1 MEAFFRANHT
11 GFYIHKNALTA
22 AIWKKLTDYS
32 KVAPL
37 LNGKS
42 PAAKRRK
49 GTGPMLGKSFSVV
62 FTTEDD
68 EWTWIPRTW
77 IETMPELIRFRPA
90 VQAYR
95 ESQLARTGLR
105 TPRVCSFTLKP
116 AQCEVLS
123 EVTSYPGITS
133 GCLALHT
140 GFGKTVVAMEL
151 IARFGVRVLW
161 LSHTTQLL
169 KQSADRARTILGATV
184 GSLTDADFGGSCDI
198 VTCTIQSLLRRDFP
212 PEVLNSFGLLVVDE
226 VHHMSAPSFS
236 QALWKVGGIPRMI
249 GLSATLER
257 KDGLEKVFQWTI
269 GQILSVRTL
278 EVKVVPKVLV
288 FQKGWE
294 VEIKVGRGG
303 DPIFAQAITDVA
315 RLEDYNQTICKV
327 LKHVFASENA
337 EQRPLRKIL
346 VLTDRKEHVLI
357 LHAMLTADV
366 GFSGIVVGTLHGD
379 MSEKAIEEVFE
390 SDENIQIL
398 LGTYGICGEGFDWPG
413 LNGVMMA
420 TPRNDVRQAV
430 GRVLGERVGLL
441 RPLIVDIRN
450 TMGIFYN
457 QGRERV
463 KFYRDSGFDV
473 EIKKAAS
480 VFENEHAESMEV
492 DDVVGVET
500 ASAGAGGS
508 RSGPESACVFVDDD
522 E

>member
-1 MEAFFRANHT
+1 MEESFRADHT
-11 GFYIHKNALTA
+11 GFYVYKNALTPA
-22 AIWKKLTDYS
+22 VWKKLHDFS
-32 KVAPL
+32 KVAPV

-42 PAAKRRK
+42 PAAKRHK
-49 GTGPMLGKSFSVV
+49 GTGPALGKSFSVI
-62 FTTEDD
+62 FSTEGDD
-68 EWTWIPRTW
+68 AWTWIPRTW

-95 ESQLARTGLR
+95 ESQLARTGLQ
-105 TPRVCSFTLKP
+105 TPRTCSFTLKP

-123 EVTSYPGITS
+123 EVFSYTGITS

-184 GSLTDADFGGSCDI
+184 GSLTDTDFGGDADI

-212 PEVLNSFGLLVVDE
+212 PEVLSSFGLLVVDE

-236 QALWKVGGIPRMI
+236 QALHKVGGIPRMI

-294 VEIKVGRGG
+294 VEIKLGRGG
-303 DPIFAQAITDVA
+303 DPIFAQAITDMA

-327 LKHVFASENA
+327 LKSVFAAENV
-337 EQRPLRKIL
+337 EQRPLRKVL

-366 GFSGIVVGTLHGD
+366 EVSQIVGTLHGD

-413 LNGVMMA
+413 LNGVVMA
-420 TPRNDVRQAV
+420 TPRNDIRQAV
-430 GRVLGERVGLL
+430 GRVLGERVGAL

-463 KFYRDSGFDV
+463 KFYKDSGFDV
-473 EIKKAAS
+473 EIKKVTPS
-480 VFENEHAESMEV
+480 VFEVEAVEIVED
-492 DDVVGVET
+492 DDVV
-500 ASAGAGGS
+500 ASAGAGGA
-508 RSGPESACVFVDDD
+508 RSGPCVFVDDD
-522 E
+522 

>member
-1 MEAFFRANHT
+1 MEGFRADHT

-22 AIWKKLTDYS
+22 AVWKKLNDFS

-49 GTGPMLGKSFSVV
+49 GSGPMLGKSFSVI
-62 FTTEDD
+62 FTSDGGEDSS
-68 EWTWIPRTW
+68 WTWIPRTW

-95 ESQLARTGLR
+95 ESQLARTGLQ
-105 TPRVCSFTLKP
+105 TPRTCSFTLKP

-123 EVTSYPGITS
+123 EVMTYPGITS

-184 GSLTDADFGGSCDI
+184 GSLTDADTSGCDI

-212 PEVLNSFGLLVVDE
+212 VDVLNSFGLLVVDE

-278 EVKVVPKVLV
+278 EVKIIPKVLV

-294 VEIKVGRGG
+294 VEIKLGRGG
-303 DPIFAQAITDVA
+303 DPIFAQAITDMA

-327 LKHVFASENA
+327 LKSVFAAEDV
-337 EQRPLRKIL
+337 EQRPLRKVL

-357 LHAMLTADV
+357 LHAMLTADAD
-366 GFSGIVVGTLHGD
+366 FHGIIVGTLHGD
-379 MSEKAIEEVFE
+379 MSERAIEEVFE

-413 LNGVMMA
+413 LNGVVMA
-420 TPRNDVRQAV
+420 TPRNDIRQAV
-430 GRVLGERVGLL
+430 GRVLGERVGAL

-463 KFYRDSGFDV
+463 KFYRESGFDV
-473 EIKKAAS
+473 EIKKVTPSMFESAA
-480 VFENEHAESMEV
+480 V
-492 DDVVGVET
+492 DDDDEPGI
-500 ASAGAGGS
+500 ASAGAGGA
-508 RSGPESACVFVDDD
+508 RSGPCVFVDD

>member
-1 MEAFFRANHT
+1 MEGFRADHT

-22 AIWKKLTDYS
+22 AVWKKLNDFS

-49 GTGPMLGKSFSVV
+49 GSGPMLGKSFSVIFV
-62 FTTEDD
+62 DGD
-68 EWTWIPRTW
+68 WTWIPRTW

-90 VQAYR
+90 VQAFR
-95 ESQLARTGLR
+95 ESQLARTTLQ
-105 TPRVCSFTLKP
+105 TPRTCSFTLKP

-123 EVTSYPGITS
+123 EVFSYPGITS

-184 GSLTDADFGGSCDI
+184 GSLTDADFGVGCDI

-212 PEVLNSFGLLVVDE
+212 VDVLNSFGLLVVDE

-236 QALWKVGGIPRMI
+236 QALHKVGGIPRMI

-294 VEIKVGRGG
+294 VEIKLGRGG
-303 DPIFAQAITDVA
+303 DPIFAQAITDMA

-327 LKHVFASENA
+327 LKSVFAAEDV
-337 EQRPLRKIL
+337 EQRPLRKVL

-366 GFSGIVVGTLHGD
+366 EVTEIVGTLHGD

-420 TPRNDVRQAV
+420 TPRNDIRQAV
-430 GRVLGERVGLL
+430 GRVLGERVGAL

-463 KFYRDSGFDV
+463 KFYRESGFDV
-473 EIKKAAS
+473 EIKKVTPS
-480 VFENEHAESMEV
+480 MFESATM
-492 DDVVGVET
+492 DDADEPDEE
-500 ASAGAGGS
+500 AHSAGAGGA
-508 RSGPESACVFVDDD
+508 RGGGACVFVDD

>member
-1 MEAFFRANHT
+1 MEGFRADHT

-22 AIWKKLTDYS
+22 AVWKKLTDFS
-32 KVAPL
+32 KVAPV
-37 LNGKS
+37 LNAKS

-49 GTGPMLGKSFSVV
+49 GTGPVLGKSFSVI
-62 FTTEDD
+62 FSTSDGGD

-77 IETMPELIRFRPA
+77 IETMPELIRFRSA
-90 VQAYR
+90 VQAFR
-95 ESQLARTGLR
+95 ESQLAHTGLQTSR
-105 TPRVCSFTLKP
+105 TCGFTLKP

-123 EVTSYPGITS
+123 EVFSYSGITS

-151 IARFGVRVLW
+151 IARFGVRTLW

-169 KQSADRARTILGATV
+169 KQSADRAQTILGATV
-184 GSLTDADFGGSCDI
+184 GSLTDDDMGGSADI

-212 PEVLNSFGLLVVDE
+212 PEVLSSFGLLVVDE

-236 QALWKVGGIPRMI
+236 QALHKVGGIPRMI

-278 EVKVVPKVLV
+278 EVKIIPKVLV

-294 VEIKVGRGG
+294 VEIKLGRGG
-303 DPIFAQAITDVA
+303 DPIFAQAITDMA

-327 LKHVFASENA
+327 LKHVFASETF

-357 LHAMLTADV
+357 LHAKLTADAD
-366 GFSGIVVGTLHGD
+366 FAGIVVGTLHGD
-379 MSEKAIEEVFE
+379 MSEKAIEDVFE

-413 LNGVMMA
+413 LNAVVMA
-420 TPRNDVRQAV
+420 TPRNDIRQAV
-430 GRVLGERVGLL
+430 GRVLGERVGAL

-463 KFYRDSGFDV
+463 KFYKESGFDV
-473 EIKKAAS
+473 EIKKVTPS
-480 VFENEHAESMEV
+480 MFESATVADELDDEPDEV
-492 DDVVGVET
+492 AT
-500 ASAGAGGS
+500 AASAGAGGAGG
-508 RSGPESACVFVDDD
+508 RCVFVDD